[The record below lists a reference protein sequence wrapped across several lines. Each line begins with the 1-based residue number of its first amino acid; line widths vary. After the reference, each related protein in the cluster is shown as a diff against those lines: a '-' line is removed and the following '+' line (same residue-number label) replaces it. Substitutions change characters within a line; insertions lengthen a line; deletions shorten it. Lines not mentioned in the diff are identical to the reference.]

1 MTAKPYGL
9 KLVYLALTLLA
20 LLGLAQAQE
29 EPSQQEPV
37 SGPHIA
43 ELTID
48 GAIGVATKDY
58 LVRALEQAHEEGA
71 HAVLIRMDT
80 PGGLDAATRDII
92 KAILASPIP
101 VITYVHPAGARAASA
116 GTYILYGSQ
125 VAAMTPATNLGAA
138 TPVQMGGLP
147 TSPGGEQDQKP
158 EEEPADSE
166 SKSDQEGEEGE
177 AAEEEADSEEVPQGD
192 AMKRKTIND
201 SVAFIRGL
209 AERHGRNADWAE
221 KAVREAVS
229 LTATKALEKNVI
241 DLVAEN
247 REDLLAQLD
256 GLELELESGAYTL
269 STADL
274 PIKNYDPDWRS
285 EFLGVITNPQ
295 IASILL
301 LIGVYGLI
309 LEGYNPGAMVP
320 GIVGIICLLLGLYA
334 VQVLPVNYAGLAL
347 LLLGSILILAE
358 AFVPSFGVIAIIM
371 GSIML
376 VDTDVPGMEVSYDI
390 LAALAVLSILVLILV
405 VTMVGRSLRM
415 PRSDISQSM
424 VGRELTVELVNDR
437 GCKLLVDGEYWS
449 GWSDEALQEGDRVEV
464 VAQEGLKLKVRK
476 KREAEANGE
485 GRVVS

>member
-58 LVRALEQAHEEGA
+58 LVRALEKAHEEGA

-147 TSPGGEQDQKP
+147 GMPSGEEGQESDKA
-158 EEEPADSE
+158 PADSE
-166 SKSDQEGEEGE
+166 ETGE
-177 AAEEEADSEEVPQGD
+177 ATEEAETSDEETGAPAPAGS
-192 AMKRKTIND
+192 AMERKVIND

-229 LTATKALEKNVI
+229 LTASKALEKNVI

-256 GLELELESGAYTL
+256 GREVQLESGPYQL
-269 STADL
+269 KTADL
-274 PIKNYDPDWRS
+274 PIKSYDPDWRS
-285 EFLGVITNPQ
+285 ELLGVITNPQ

-301 LIGVYGLI
+301 LIGIYGLI

-347 LLLGSILILAE
+347 LVLGSILILAE
-358 AFVPSFGVIAIIM
+358 AFVPSFGVLGIGGVIAIIM

-390 LAALAVLSILVLILV
+390 LAGLAGLSILVLILV

-415 PRSDISQSM
+415 PRADVRQSM
-424 VGRELTVELVNDR
+424 VGREAEVERVEDR
-437 GCKLLVDGEYWS
+437 GCKLLINGEYWS
-449 GWSDEALQEGDRVEV
+449 GWSGEALEVGDRVEI
-464 VAQEGLKLKVRK
+464 VAQEGLKLKVQK
-476 KREAEANGE
+476 
-485 GRVVS
+485 VSE